1 MCAWSSMIQ
10 KIASIVCYTLMLQS
24 VPEMEVYICHW
35 LASFLRTSPWWSL
48 CTLYLL
54 TRWELAQAIQVSI
67 AAWLAT
73 HRYLSS
79 AINSLRWYCS
89 WSMMVVHT
97 LTMMVVHIWSMMV
110 VHTLS
115 LMVVHTLSMRVARTI
130 FSKTFDEPRAF
141 STWTHT
147 RNNQT
152 VLHSGK
158 SFSDWPDDLNGW
170 PILTQTVMWFIWF
183 TLKGQAP

>member
-1 MCAWSSMIQ
+1 MILILLYQHNFVCFLNRFCFHWYFKEFGLCSSE
-10 KIASIVCYTLMLQS
+10 KTCL
-24 VPEMEVYICHW
+24 
-35 LASFLRTSPWWSL
+35 WWSL

-89 WSMMVVHT
+89 
-97 LTMMVVHIWSMMV
+97 WSMMV

-183 TLKGQAP
+183 TLKGQAS